1 MINLLEDIKSYLPKY
16 LSEESTRELLREIG
30 GFPDNISNSLYTNA
44 LKDQNVIFQ
53 GDGLKD
59 MLVINLPQ
67 EKIDKVPS
75 LVISNTCDISE
86 GNSRVF
92 PSNICY
98 IPIFRLEKYIDSLR
112 KRDIYDTDEK
122 LINHIESIKKQY
134 ITQILFLPI
143 GSGLQYE
150 AIVFLDRINNCSN
163 SAYPRLNLQ
172 NSRLFTLST
181 YGHYLLLTKL
191 SIHFSRLQERV
202 DRNSG
207 KIL

>member
-98 IPIFRLEKYIDSLR
+98 IPIFRLEKYS
-112 KRDIYDTDEK
+112 
-122 LINHIESIKKQY
+122 
-134 ITQILFLPI
+134 
-143 GSGLQYE
+143 
-150 AIVFLDRINNCSN
+150 
-163 SAYPRLNLQ
+163 
-172 NSRLFTLST
+172 
-181 YGHYLLLTKL
+181 
-191 SIHFSRLQERV
+191 
-202 DRNSG
+202 
-207 KIL
+207 